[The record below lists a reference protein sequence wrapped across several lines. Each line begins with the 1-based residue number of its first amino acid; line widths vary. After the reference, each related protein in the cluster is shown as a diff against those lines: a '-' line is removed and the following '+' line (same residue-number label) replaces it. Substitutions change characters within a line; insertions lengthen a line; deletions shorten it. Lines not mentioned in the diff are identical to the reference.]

1 MKISTKILFGLFL
14 TSYLLIGSDLSAQH
28 CLSDDILQ
36 ENLTHDHIVKKRET
50 VNEQISNI
58 ITENGGAQAR
68 ELYTIPVVIHVVW
81 NKEREKL
88 TEERIQSQIDILNE
102 DFRNQNGYSNRIPAE
117 FRDMAADCEIEFCLA
132 SRTPEGNPTHG
143 ILWIETTIS
152 EIGALKE
159 SSGRRRVFYSQYGG
173 SDSWDPES
181 YLNIYVCD
189 VGDDIL
195 GYSSYPGSSQFPEED
210 GIVIDYL
217 YFGNINNPG
226 AEPYDN
232 GRTLTHEAG
241 HFFNL
246 YHIWGPH
253 IDSGCD
259 EDDDIDDTPLQSE
272 IYYHCPQ
279 GPRTSC
285 GSSDMFMNYMN
296 YTPDECLLLFT
307 EGQKQRMI
315 AAILGPRISLLESQ
329 GCEPSDG
336 TDDLEQIL
344 VYSSIDNNQIKILSE
359 VFFREEI
366 QYKLYSIDGKRLME
380 GDTKGYIDETLD
392 SSHLAPGI
400 YILKMVSGD
409 NRRSVKLFIL

>member
-1 MKISTKILFGLFL
+1 
-14 TSYLLIGSDLSAQH
+14 
-28 CLSDDILQ
+28 
-36 ENLTHDHIVKKRET
+36 
-50 VNEQISNI
+50 
-58 ITENGGAQAR
+58 
-68 ELYTIPVVIHVVW
+68 
-81 NKEREKL
+81 
-88 TEERIQSQIDILNE
+88 
-102 DFRNQNGYSNRIPAE
+102 
-117 FRDMAADCEIEFCLA
+117 MAADCEIEFCLA

-143 ILWIETTIS
+143 IIWVETAIS
-152 EIGALKE
+152 EIGVLKE
-159 SSGRRRVFYSQYGG
+159 NSGRRRVFYSQYGG

-195 GYSSYPGSSQFPEED
+195 GYSSYPGSPQFPEED

-246 YHIWGPH
+246 YHIWGPS
-253 IDSGCD
+253 INSGCD
-259 EDDDIDDTPLQSE
+259 EDDEVDDTPLQSE
-272 IYYHCPQ
+272 IYYNCPQ

-285 GSSDMFMNYMN
+285 SSSDMFMNFMN

-307 EGQKQRMI
+307 EGQKERMV
-315 AAILGPRISLLESQ
+315 ASLLGPRNKLLESQ

-344 VYSSIDNNQIKILSE
+344 VYSSIDNNEIKNISE
-359 VFFREEI
+359 EFFREEI
-366 QYKLYSIDGKRLME
+366 HYKLYSIDGKLFRRVKQKDILMKH
-380 GDTKGYIDETLD
+380 GQFSVSTRYLYTKNGL
-392 SSHLAPGI
+392 
-400 YILKMVSGD
+400 
-409 NRRSVKLFIL
+409 R